1 MSLKNKLNRMKHH
14 IVKEE
19 KGNPPL
25 VEEQKESNEKD
36 IPFMDQWEKVNVIPY
51 YFDGSYCLIREERYS
66 LETKHGKYPFKDLFT
81 AVNLWNDFGEGHPL
95 SSFGHDASDL
105 FFFDT
110 ETTGLG
116 GGAGN
121 TIFLLGYARVEG
133 KELVLKQ
140 HILPQPGDE
149 IPLYQSFLEKV
160 DYTTLVT
167 YNGKAFDWPQV
178 KTRHTLIREHVPK
191 LPSFGHFDL
200 FHASRRMWKHKLD
213 RVKLTDVEKEILDF
227 HRVDDVPGFLAP
239 MIYFDFVERKDPE
252 GLIKILIHNEKDILS
267 LVSLYIHL
275 SFQILNAD
283 PKRSDQEAL
292 NVGKWFD
299 YVGNKEK
306 AFVSLKEAS
315 KKQAASAGEAKFHLA
330 FYYKREKNY
339 LKAYELWL
347 EASKESDI
355 WIQMESMIELAKIE
369 EHQFRRL
376 KPALEFTHSAMDTAL
391 KNKDHKKI
399 TAKKI
404 ESLQKRVDR
413 LQKKIK
419 KNDEE

>member
-1 MSLKNKLNRMKHH
+1 MSLKNKLKRMKHH
-14 IVKEE
+14 IAKEDKE
-19 KGNPPL
+19 NTPS
-25 VEEQKESNEKD
+25 VEEVKIANEGE
-36 IPFMDQWEKVNVIPY
+36 IPFMDEWKKVNVSPY
-51 YFDGSYCLIREERYS
+51 CFDGSFCLIREVRYP
-66 LETKHGKYPFKDLFT
+66 LETAHGKYSFKELLK
-81 AVNLWNDFGEGHPL
+81 AVDLWNEFGKGHPL

-267 LVSLYIHL
+267 LVSLYVHL

-299 YVGNKEK
+299 YVGNKEE

-315 KKQAASAGEAKFHLA
+315 KKKDPSAGEAKFHLA
-330 FYYKREKNY
+330 FYYKREKDY
-339 LKAYELWL
+339 LKAHELWL
-347 EASKESDI
+347 EASKECEG
-355 WIQMESMIELAKIE
+355 WIQLESMIELAKIE

-376 KPALEFTHSAMDTAL
+376 KQALEFAYIALETAL
-391 KNKDHKKI
+391 KNKENKKV
-399 TAKKI
+399 TNKKI
-404 ESLQKRVDR
+404 ESLQKRLER
-413 LQKKIK
+413 LNQKIK
-419 KNDEE
+419 KNVEE